1 MGSQRTSFSLGLPL
15 TSSMNLLDS
24 SIKPGHIVEI
34 IGFAGE
40 DIFRE
45 RLHEM
50 GLRVGTTLKILGR
63 APFGGPLLVRFNTS
77 FLALRNEEAACARVK
92 QN

>member
-1 MGSQRTSFSLGLPL
+1 
-15 TSSMNLLDS
+15 MNLLDTAL
-24 SIKPGHIVEI
+24 KPGHTVEI
-34 IGFAGE
+34 TGFAGE
-40 DIFRE
+40 DVFRE

-50 GLRVGTTLKILGR
+50 GLRVGTVLTILGR
-63 APFGGPLLVRFNTS
+63 APFGGPLLIRFNTS